1 VLARADF
8 CPAHKSVCTKF
19 MRGIVNALTFIKTH
33 KTETLAIM
41 KKHFSAFD
49 DKVLAAAY
57 DDEVAI
63 QPAKPI
69 TTPQELENG
78 DRLNVAAGF
87 LKKEDMLPEYASIID
102 NEFVQ

>member
-1 VLARADF
+1 
-8 CPAHKSVCTKF
+8 
-19 MRGIVNALTFIKTH
+19 
-33 KTETLAIM
+33 M

-49 DKVLAAAY
+49 DKVLAASY
-57 DDEVAI
+57 DDEIKI
-63 QPAKPI
+63 QPEKPI

-102 NEFVQ
+102 NQYVQ